1 MKRKSERTTRF
12 QASAVGA
19 IATDSLRRME
29 RVANGKAWLR
39 MDYILAVTVGALLL
53 IGLMMVYSATFDMA
67 YQWNNGQPAYYL
79 LRQLLS
85 AALGLALLLVLAR
98 LDYSHLHHLSIPFM
112 GCVVL
117 LLILVLIFGQ
127 ERFGATRTFFN
138 GRLQPSEL
146 MKLAVVIYIADWL
159 ASKGEK
165 IRDVSYG
172 LIPFGVLIGGIAG
185 LIVLQPDFSTA
196 LLIVATAEVM
206 FFLAGA
212 DLKQLIGG
220 TCIAG
225 TTFGVLVM
233 NSSHGRDRVMAF
245 LKLLS
250 DPTQAG
256 WQVKQALV
264 AIGSGGLLGR
274 GLGAGQQK
282 LGYLPLAHTD
292 SIFAVIG
299 EEVGLIGCLIV
310 IALFALLA
318 YRGFKIAAQASDV
331 FGALLATGATSWI
344 IFEAAFNIAAMT
356 GLAPFSGIPLPFVSY
371 GGSALVSAM
380 GAVGILLS
388 VSRGTRRTL
397 RTRQN
402 GATFDL
408 GRRDRRPRLS
418 RAGGR

>member
-1 MKRKSERTTRF
+1 VRHKAKPITRF
-12 QASAVGA
+12 EASAVGA
-19 IATDSLRRME
+19 MATDTVRRIE
-29 RVANGKAWLR
+29 RATVKSWPR
-39 MDYILAVTVGALLL
+39 MDYILAVTVSALLL

-67 YQWNNGQPAYYL
+67 YRWNDGQSAYYL

-85 AALGLALLLVLAR
+85 AALGVALLLLLAR
-98 LDYSHLHHLSIPFM
+98 LDYSHLHRISIPFM
-112 GCVVL
+112 GVML
-117 LLILVLIFGQ
+117 LLLVLVLIFGQ

-138 GRLQPSEL
+138 GRVQPSEL

-185 LIVLQPDFSTA
+185 LIVLEPDFSTA
-196 LLIVATAEVM
+196 SLIVVTAGVM

-212 DLKQLIGG
+212 DLKQLVGG
-220 TCIAG
+220 TCVAA

-233 NSSHGRDRVMAF
+233 NSSHGRDRITAF

-264 AIGSGGLLGR
+264 AIGSGGLWGH

-299 EEVGLIGCLIV
+299 EEVGLVGCLIV

-318 YRGFKIAAQASDV
+318 YRGYKIAAQATDV

-344 IFEAAFNIAAMT
+344 LFEAAFNIAAMT

-418 RAGGR
+418 RVGGR

>member
-1 MKRKSERTTRF
+1 MRHKAKPITRF
-12 QASAVGA
+12 EASAVGA
-19 IATDSLRRME
+19 MATDTVRRIE
-29 RVANGKAWLR
+29 RATVKSWPR
-39 MDYILAVTVGALLL
+39 MDYILAVTVSALLL

-67 YQWNNGQPAYYL
+67 YRWNDGQSAYYL

-85 AALGLALLLVLAR
+85 AALGVALLLLLAR
-98 LDYSHLHHLSIPFM
+98 LDYSHLHRISIPFM
-112 GCVVL
+112 GVML
-117 LLILVLIFGQ
+117 LLLVLVLIFGQ

-138 GRLQPSEL
+138 GRVQPSEL

-185 LIVLQPDFSTA
+185 LIVLEPDFSTA
-196 LLIVATAEVM
+196 SLIVVTAGVM

-212 DLKQLIGG
+212 DLKQLVGG
-220 TCIAG
+220 TCVAA

-233 NSSHGRDRVMAF
+233 NSSHGRDRITAF

-264 AIGSGGLLGR
+264 AIGSGGLWGH

-299 EEVGLIGCLIV
+299 EEVGLVGCLIV

-318 YRGFKIAAQASDV
+318 YRGYKIAAQATDV

-344 IFEAAFNIAAMT
+344 LFEAAFNIAAMT

-418 RAGGR
+418 RVGGR